1 MDPCPRPLIGTGGRG
16 SRRGLE
22 SLPIIPVNMKN
33 SLARI
38 APSVTA
44 RRLVDDSLSP
54 NTSAPAPARWA
65 ASTPSSSGTCSISPP
80 GPS

>member
-1 MDPCPRPLIGTGGRG
+1 
-16 SRRGLE
+16 
-22 SLPIIPVNMKN
+22 MKN

-54 NTSAPAPARWA
+54 NTSRACAGALGRLDA
-65 ASTPSSSGTCSISPP
+65 
-80 GPS
+80 